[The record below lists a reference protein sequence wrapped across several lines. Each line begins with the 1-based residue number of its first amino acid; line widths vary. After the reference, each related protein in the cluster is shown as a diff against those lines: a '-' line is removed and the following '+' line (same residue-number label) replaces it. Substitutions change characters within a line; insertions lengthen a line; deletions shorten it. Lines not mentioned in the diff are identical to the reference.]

1 MSEFLISS
9 DGMRIAYEVAGEGIP
24 IVLIH
29 GFASDRVQ
37 NWKAPGWY
45 DTLTHA
51 GYRVIALDCRG
62 HGESEKPH
70 DASCY
75 GHDKMGADVIAV
87 MRAAGAPRAHVMGYS
102 MGGMMTIHLL
112 MTQEVAID
120 KAVIGGVGESYLA
133 PEGSVAARMTS
144 PDTRA
149 RIAAALLEPDESKV
163 TDPMALGFRRFAD
176 QPGKDREALAAC
188 MTAGRHNYTLAEL
201 TSVERPVLVACG
213 EKDDRTGR
221 AEGLAS
227 AFRRGRGVTVPR
239 RDHMTTVG
247 DRVYKEAVLEFLAN

>member
-1 MSEFLISS
+1 
-9 DGMRIAYEVAGEGIP
+9 
-24 IVLIH
+24 
-29 GFASDRVQ
+29 
-37 NWKAPGWY
+37 
-45 DTLTHA
+45 
-51 GYRVIALDCRG
+51 
-62 HGESEKPH
+62 
-70 DASCY
+70 
-75 GHDKMGADVIAV
+75 

-201 TSVERPVLVACG
+201 TRVERPVLVACG

-221 AEGLAS
+221 RRTCIGPPPRARRHRS
-227 AFRRGRGVTVPR
+227 PPRSHDHRGRQGLQR
-239 RDHMTTVG
+239 GRARILG
-247 DRVYKEAVLEFLAN
+247 KLKSA